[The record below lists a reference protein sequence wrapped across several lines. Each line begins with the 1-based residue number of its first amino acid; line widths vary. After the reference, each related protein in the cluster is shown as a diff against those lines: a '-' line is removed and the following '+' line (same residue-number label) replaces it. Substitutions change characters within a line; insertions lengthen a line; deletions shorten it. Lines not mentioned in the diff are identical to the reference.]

1 MTKFEAIEAMKAGH
15 KVRHKYFSPDE
26 WMTKTPGGKYLF
38 EDGVIC
44 GPSFF
49 WFDRAHEY
57 WNTDWEIVKE

>member
-38 EDGVIC
+38 
-44 GPSFF
+44 
-49 WFDRAHEY
+49 
-57 WNTDWEIVKE
+57 